1 MTELWQIFCGD
12 VNFLENQPFGQIRH
26 FGAIFNWGSRAQ
38 FLGNRPDSFFVVL
51 IYITK
56 FGGNHFWGPSGP
68 MGRELRG
75 GAESAP
81 PALNKLAE
89 SPPWIGL
96 IIWWS
101 LIPNVMLYHKP
112 FIFKLWHRDSIGSNA
127 CWSVNLSDC
136 GKNLTCSF
144 SISFVLKI
152 LWN

>member
-1 MTELWQIFCGD
+1 MIMNHVGTVLTYHLQKKIRWIGPKMTELWQIFCGD

-26 FGAIFNWGSRAQ
+26 FGAIFNWGSRPQ

-68 MGRELRG
+68 TGRELRG
-75 GAESAP
+75 GRNPPP

-96 IIWWS
+96 TKAWIGRNKNVQS
-101 LIPNVMLYHKP
+101 L
-112 FIFKLWHRDSIGSNA
+112 WD
-127 CWSVNLSDC
+127 
-136 GKNLTCSF
+136 NLTKNWEINTF
-144 SISFVLKI
+144 
-152 LWN
+152 